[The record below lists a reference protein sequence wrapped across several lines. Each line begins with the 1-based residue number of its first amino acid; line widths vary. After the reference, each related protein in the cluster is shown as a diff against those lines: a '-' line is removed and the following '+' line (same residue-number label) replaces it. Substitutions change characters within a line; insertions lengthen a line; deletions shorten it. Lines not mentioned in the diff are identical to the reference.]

1 MTLTQKCKELEKE
14 NLLLRCD
21 NLRMRLDLEV
31 LLDGTESKAAQIILK
46 KYRRKREERNN
57 AFINKL
63 LNNAET

>member
-1 MTLTQKCKELEKE
+1 MTLIQECKQLEKE

-31 LLDGTESKAAQIILK
+31 LLEGTESKAAQIILE
-46 KYRRKREERNN
+46 KYRHKREERNN
-57 AFINKL
+57 AFIKKI

>member
-1 MTLTQKCKELEKE
+1 MTLIQKCKELKEE

-31 LLDGTESKAAQIILK
+31 LLDGTESKAAQIILER
-46 KYRRKREERNN
+46 YRHKREERNN
-57 AFINKL
+57 AFIKKL

>member
-1 MTLTQKCKELEKE
+1 MTLTQKCKQLKEE

-31 LLDGTESKAAQIILK
+31 LIDGTKSKAAQIILE

-57 AFINKL
+57 TFIEKL
-63 LNNAET
+63 LNNTKI